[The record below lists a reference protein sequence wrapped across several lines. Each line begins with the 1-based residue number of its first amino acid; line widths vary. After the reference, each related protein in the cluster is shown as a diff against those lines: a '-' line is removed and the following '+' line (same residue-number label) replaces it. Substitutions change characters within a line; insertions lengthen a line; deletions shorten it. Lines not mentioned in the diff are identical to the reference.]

1 MSRQFMPGLSDKER
15 IMILQQN
22 ADKIEQTTYQ
32 KPLSEEELNA
42 RKDQLTENS
51 IKLGDLEEEKSE
63 AVARFKEK
71 IEPLKAVNK
80 VLLFELR
87 MKQAKV
93 DGTLYHM
100 ANHEEGMME
109 TYDEQGELVASR
121 RLRPDERQARIPL
134 LQAK

>member
-51 IKLGDLEEEKSE
+51 IKLGDLGEEKSE

-121 RLRPDERQARIPL
+121 RLRPDERHARIPL

>member
-1 MSRQFMPGLSDKER
+1 MIKKFMPELSDKER

-32 KPLSEEELNA
+32 KPLSEEELA
-42 RKDQLTENS
+42 TRRELLTDNS
-51 IKLGDLEEEKSE
+51 IRLGDLEEAKKE
-63 AVARFKEK
+63 ATRQYKDQ
-71 IEPLKAVNK
+71 IYPLKSDNK
-80 VLLFELR
+80 QILVEIR
-87 MKQAKV
+87 TKQARV

-100 ANHEEGMME
+100 ANHEDGMME

-121 RLRPDERQARIPL
+121 RLRPDERQQRIPL

>member
-1 MSRQFMPGLSDKER
+1 MTKKFMPGLSDKER